1 MVIHGYEKSKI
12 GTKILQLRHQVMEKR
27 FEKSLILYIGTLGY
41 RGIHTVY
48 IIVLEVEVSISSTVE
63 FWMLFLLLFP
73 LLVYMHIFPKACQ
86 LLR

>member
-27 FEKSLILYIGTLGY
+27 FEKSLILYIGNLGY

-48 IIVLEVEVSISSTVE
+48 IIVLEVI
-63 FWMLFLLLFP
+63 WKL
-73 LLVYMHIFPKACQ
+73 K
-86 LLR
+86 